1 MIRLEDI
8 LKYEKYL
15 IEKRRYIHQHPES
28 GFDVHNTAKLVANEL
43 KSFGFQVYE
52 GVGISSVIGVL
63 KGTQSKKVIGLRAD
77 MDALNMNEENESISY
92 KSCVPGKM
100 HACGH
105 DTHTAMLLAACHYF
119 KDHKDQIKGT
129 LKVIFQAAEEGPY
142 PGGGK
147 LVIESGLLDDVDE
160 FYAMHITNTIPVG
173 KMTIKYGE
181 AMAASDQFTIE
192 IIGKGGHAAY
202 PHLAVDPI
210 VISAQVILG
219 LQTLISRI
227 LDPTN
232 HGVITIGV
240 VEAGTAFNIIPN
252 KAILKGTLRTLNEI
266 DRAHMF
272 QKIEDVT
279 NHICQIYDA
288 TYEFKIGV
296 GYPPLINHEQ
306 TSAFYQSVIEQ
317 SLGSDAFIPNNK
329 PSMGGEDFAYYIKK
343 AKGTLAWLG
352 GRNEELGYIYDN
364 HHPRFDIDEKALIKG
379 TLVHINTVL
388 EFFKYIE

>member
-1 MIRLEDI
+1 MIKLQDI
-8 LKYEKYL
+8 LGYESYL
-15 IEKRRYIHQHPES
+15 IEKRRLIHMNPES
-28 GFDVHNTAKLVANEL
+28 GFDVTQTAKLVASEL

-52 GVGISSVIGVL
+52 GVGVSSVIGVL
-63 KGTQSKKVIGLRAD
+63 KGKQSKKVIGLRAD
-77 MDALNMNEENESISY
+77 MDALNMTEENETISY
-92 KSCVPGKM
+92 RSQNDGKM

-105 DTHTAMLLAACHYF
+105 DTHTAMLLTACKYLGN
-119 KDHKDQIKGT
+119 HKELVKGT

-147 LVIESGLLDDVDE
+147 LVIESGLLDDVEE
-160 FYAMHITNTIPVG
+160 FYAMHITNTLDEG
-173 KMTIKYGE
+173 KMMIKYGE
-181 AMAASDQFTIE
+181 AMAASDQFTID

-202 PHLAVDPI
+202 PHLAIDPI
-210 VISAQVILG
+210 VISAQVIMG
-219 LQTLISRI
+219 LQTLISRV

-240 VEAGTAFNIIPN
+240 IEAGSAFNIIPN
-252 KAILKGTLRTLNEI
+252 KATLKGTLRTLNEV
-266 DRAHMF
+266 DRSHMF

-279 NHICQIYDA
+279 SHICQIYDA
-288 TYEFKIGV
+288 DYQFKIGV
-296 GYPPLINHEQ
+296 GYPPLINHQE
-306 TSAFYQSVIEQ
+306 TSAFYQNVIES
-317 SLGSDAFIPNNK
+317 SLGKDQFTISIK

-343 AKGTLAWLG
+343 AKGTLAWIG
-352 GRNEELGYIYDN
+352 GRNKELGYIYDN